1 MHTGGPTLEGHR
13 QTRKIW
19 QDELGASN
27 HVTQRITE
35 KKFFKE
41 RHTDKRYR
49 DLGGSSLPK
58 RRCVRDTAC
67 HEVGS
72 QCSLIF

>member
-35 KKFFKE
+35 KKFLK
-41 RHTDKRYR
+41 
-49 DLGGSSLPK
+49 
-58 RRCVRDTAC
+58 RDTQTRDTEIWEGLAF
-67 HEVGS
+67 HTEDV
-72 QCSLIF
+72 